1 MAGGVL
7 LTQPI
12 AGCRAWLAVAA
23 AGLAGSLL
31 AWWLPANLL
40 DWQPDLAGR
49 EPWRAVTAAWVHWSL
64 RHLAANL
71 AGVLVVAALGWV
83 ARLPG
88 RAALAWALAWPL
100 TQLGLLLRPE
110 LAHYGGLSGVLHAG
124 VAVAAVWLMLGGG
137 LGRGPSQGGRLRR
150 RIGLAIALGVVAK
163 LWLET
168 PWGPALQTSP
178 EWDIAIAPLA
188 HATGALAGAACAGLM
203 ALATRRRTMPG

>member
-1 MAGGVL
+1 VAGGVF
-7 LTQPI
+7 LTQPA
-12 AGCRAWLAVAA
+12 AGGRAWLAVAA

-40 DWQPDLAGR
+40 DWQPELAGR
-49 EPWRAVTAAWVHWSL
+49 EPWRAVTAAWVHWSP

-71 AGVLVVAALGWV
+71 AGAAVLATLGWV

-124 VAVAAVWLMLGGG
+124 VAVAAVWLVLAAAESRQRFIGAA
-137 LGRGPSQGGRLRR
+137 
-150 RIGLAIALGVVAK
+150 IVAGLATK
-163 LWLET
+163 LLLEA
-168 PWGPALQTSP
+168 PWGATLQTSA

-188 HATGALAGAACAGLM
+188 HASGAVAGTACAALA
-203 ALATRRRTMPG
+203 ALATRRQTMPG